1 MSLHL
6 FPAVPASLVK
16 LPCIFNDNTL
26 CAAAPC
32 RFLSNFC
39 RDLGHD
45 FGMYLTRS
53 WARAPPAPALR
64 LTIHEA
70 VRLTRL
76 VGAAG
81 DIGARIL
88 RPAAK
93 TGGVDLERTVGAHHG
108 FSVRR

>member
-1 MSLHL
+1 MALHL
-6 FPAVPASLVK
+6 FPVVPARLVK
-16 LPCIFNDNTL
+16 LPCLFNDNTL
-26 CAAAPC
+26 RAAAPC
-32 RFLSNFC
+32 RFLSNLR

-64 LTIHEA
+64 LAIHEA
-70 VRLTRL
+70 VRLARL

-81 DIGARIL
+81 GIRARIL

-93 TGGVDLERTVGAHHG
+93 TGGVDLDRTVGAHHG

>member
-1 MSLHL
+1 MS
-6 FPAVPASLVK
+6 ASLVK
-16 LPCIFNDNTL
+16 LPCFFDDNALRATTS
-26 CAAAPC
+26 C
-32 RFLSNFC
+32 RFLSDLH

-64 LTIHEA
+64 LAIHEA
-70 VRLTRL
+70 VRLARL

-108 FSVRR
+108 PSVRR